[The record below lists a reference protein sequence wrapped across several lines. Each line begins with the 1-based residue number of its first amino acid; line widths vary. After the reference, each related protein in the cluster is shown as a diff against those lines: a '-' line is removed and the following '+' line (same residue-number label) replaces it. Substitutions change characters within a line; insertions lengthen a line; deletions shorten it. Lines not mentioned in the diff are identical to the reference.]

1 MSQLKIVKYTYKAI
15 NTFEVRDEYG
25 TPCWI
30 RFEQAV
36 VENIDSQST
45 DMSLQNAFKPIPI
58 EDGY

>member
-1 MSQLKIVKYTYKAI
+1 MSQLKIVKYTNKSI

-25 TPCWI
+25 ASCWI
-30 RFEQAV
+30 RFEQAGN
-36 VENIDSQST
+36 EDSDLKGT